1 MLKLLIAFLIT
12 FGFVANEAEY
22 NELPQEV
29 KIELLEIYQNFIGS
43 EDRILQ

>member
-12 FGFVANEAEY
+12 FGFVANETEY

-29 KIELLEIYQNFIGS
+29 KVELQDIFEATMIGTDDIYF
-43 EDRILQ
+43 